1 MFNKCYYENIS
12 VKGERVKL
20 EKFKI
25 SELNANFINNL
36 NNKDLFKF
44 SRHKNLKHT
53 YITSYNYIKNLP
65 KESLYLSIKLRKSN
79 KIIGS
84 ITVYFKKT
92 FYLLM

>member
-20 EKFKI
+20 EKFEI

-65 KESLYLSIKLRKSN
+65 KDLIS
-79 KIIGS
+79 
-84 ITVYFKKT
+84 FD
-92 FYLLM
+92 